1 MKIKV
6 NYIDSTETPN
16 VSFAKKYG
24 GYTRAMIEA
33 KNKYAEKYEKQ

>member
-6 NYIDSTETPN
+6 NYIDTTETTD

-33 KNKYAEKYEKQ
+33 KNAYAKKYGL